1 MHTPKLSQN
10 RACFWRIFI
19 IIIIIFLLQSHSYH
33 TAIKAPEGVVIHSA
47 RVCAMS
53 WQEAV
58 PAVKCL
64 RPTWVTQA
72 MGGEGNGPG
81 VVK

>member
-33 TAIKAPEGVVIHSA
+33 TAIKAPGVVIHSA